1 MIPARGQ
8 PGGRP
13 RPDFGLGRLDQGTEQ
28 PVRPG
33 EFGEQALR
41 QAPRR
46 SPIADPQFDQL
57 GQIALGDRRQP
68 GQHDQRAIQGQ
79 RDALPGCGKAERL
92 IKVAEPV
99 MGGGSRDVKKAQQLP
114 GEFVV
119 MGTSFPQNGAPRGR
133 MEFGYALTMGCPKEL
148 WERWLSDN
156 KDTPMVLNG
165 LIFAHDSERST
176 VSEAREKEALR
187 SGTLV
192 IATAEVGISVLV
204 LPWKKTKVKLFA
216 GNLLTIN
223 MAQITYLFTH
233 RFKTEDDLKTY

>member
-1 MIPARGQ
+1 MSEQVNAPQVVTKSRSNETVTVACKL
-8 PGGRP
+8 PH
-13 RPDFGLGRLDQGTEQ
+13 GL
-28 PVRPG
+28 V
-33 EFGEQALR
+33 LR
-41 QAPRR
+41 A
-46 SPIADPQFDQL
+46 FNM
-57 GQIALGDRRQP
+57 
-68 GQHDQRAIQGQ
+68 
-79 RDALPGCGKAERL
+79 

-187 SGTLV
+187 SGFERLDPNKLPKG
-192 IATAEVGISVLV
+192 IEKAKLAATA
-204 LPWKKTKVKLFA
+204 
-216 GNLLTIN
+216 
-223 MAQITYLFTH
+223 
-233 RFKTEDDLKTY
+233 

>member
-1 MIPARGQ
+1 MSEQQNGAPQVATKSRGSDTVTIACKL
-8 PGGRP
+8 PHGI
-13 RPDFGLGRLDQGTEQ
+13 
-28 PVRPG
+28 V
-33 EFGEQALR
+33 LR
-41 QAPRR
+41 AFHM
-46 SPIADPQFDQL
+46 AT
-57 GQIALGDRRQP
+57 
-68 GQHDQRAIQGQ
+68 
-79 RDALPGCGKAERL
+79 
-92 IKVAEPV
+92 VAEPV

-187 SGTLV
+187 SGFERLDPNKLPKG
-192 IATAEVGISVLV
+192 IEKAKLAATA
-204 LPWKKTKVKLFA
+204 
-216 GNLLTIN
+216 
-223 MAQITYLFTH
+223 
-233 RFKTEDDLKTY
+233 